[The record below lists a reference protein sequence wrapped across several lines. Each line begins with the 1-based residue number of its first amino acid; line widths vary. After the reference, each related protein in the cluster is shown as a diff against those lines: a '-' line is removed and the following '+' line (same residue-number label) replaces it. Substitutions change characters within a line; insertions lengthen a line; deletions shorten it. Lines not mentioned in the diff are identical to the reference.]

1 MSSLLGAAAGFR
13 PAEWDESPCSVAP
26 GRRCRDVEPVPERT
40 RTAVVPAAVP
50 RRVPGTPEARTA
62 LLTDGVLVGHDASA
76 GVWNENV
83 LDEATSAVD
92 DGTGPQAVGRRTLR
106 VLAADRTTPVT
117 APRLSTVRHADR
129 IHVID
134 EGGVVAEQGTHD
146 EVLARQGLHA
156 SLRRLQAGEPA
167 A

>member
-1 MSSLLGAAAGFR
+1 
-13 PAEWDESPCSVAP
+13 
-26 GRRCRDVEPVPERT
+26 VPEGT
-40 RTAVVPAAVP
+40 RTAVVPTAVL
-50 RRVPGTPEARTA
+50 RRVPGTPEAQAA

-76 GVWNENV
+76 GVRSESV
-83 LDEATSAVD
+83 LDGATSAVD
-92 DGTGPQAVGRRTLR
+92 DEAGPQAAGRRTLR
-106 VLAADRTTPVT
+106 VLAADRTTPIT
-117 APRLSTVRHADR
+117 AHRPSTGRRADR
-129 IHVID
+129 IHAID